1 MERMHT
7 NPQMERILP
16 ARLRH
21 VLVGAD
27 TGRLE
32 SLGRQLLVLIR
43 DEVSAERELVD
54 GGTFTTEIV
63 DADLSLH
70 ISKHISPRP
79 NEQALTLGSGT
90 PRLYLD
96 LGYGLFLQ

>member
-1 MERMHT
+1 MHT

-16 ARLRH
+16 TRLRH
-21 VLVGAD
+21 ILVGAN
-27 TGRLE
+27 TGGLE
-32 SLGRQLLVLIR
+32 SLGRQLLVLVR
-43 DEVSAERELVD
+43 DEVSAEGELVD

-63 DADLSLH
+63 DADLSSH
-70 ISKHISPRP
+70 ISKTRSPQS